1 MKLVIKVFAIVA
13 LVGLSGLTLRLLD
26 SIPYLTKAEQQ
37 EMQQYM
43 EFIRNSVYGD
53 TWNTMSMN
61 QRAEAMSEAVDT
73 NAKFNELRR
82 TEHKKSYDAVW
93 TQVSVLLLFIGAAGI
108 IASVNCK
115 RG

>member
-26 SIPYLTKAEQQ
+26 SIPYFTKAEQQ
-37 EMQQYM
+37 EMQQYI
-43 EFIRNSVYGD
+43 ELIRDSVYGE

-61 QRAEAMSEAVDT
+61 QRAEAMSEAVDMNT
-73 NAKFNELRR
+73 KSNELRR
-82 TEHKKSYDAVW
+82 TEHKKSYDVLW

-108 IASVNCK
+108 IALVSCK
-115 RG
+115 RD